1 MNLIVVSSLSC
12 DEGLYFRYITMIAK
26 EELDLEILLEAQ
38 KQDVDYYFNLLKKHG
53 KSKHPALI
61 SKLANKAY
69 KDGVGD
75 LVFTR
80 LYDNNIKLVNQ
91 LNRLLTTDQLARE
104 MSGFTRANLS
114 TNLEV
119 QKIKAQNSGDWKTVE

>member
-53 KSKHPALI
+53 WFDFVDDFVLPEITSRPP
-61 SKLANKAY
+61 SKLSY
-69 KDGVGD
+69 QYRPCPRD
-75 LVFTR
+75 
-80 LYDNNIKLVNQ
+80 
-91 LNRLLTTDQLARE
+91 
-104 MSGFTRANLS
+104 
-114 TNLEV
+114 
-119 QKIKAQNSGDWKTVE
+119 